1 MDIAWFRDLV
11 ICIWGLIATLL
22 LIFVAVIIFLLYTKV
37 KTVLKSA
44 QMTSA
49 TIHRIS
55 STVED
60 EVVKPIAQVVSLI
73 QGIRQGIDFITRF
86 FKRDENKGG

>member
-1 MDIAWFRDLV
+1 M
-11 ICIWGLIATLL
+11 ATLL
-22 LIFVAVIIFLLYTKV
+22 LIFVAVIIFLCYRKA
-37 KTVLKSA
+37 KIVLNSIE
-44 QMTSA
+44 MTAA

-86 FKRDENKGG
+86 FKNE